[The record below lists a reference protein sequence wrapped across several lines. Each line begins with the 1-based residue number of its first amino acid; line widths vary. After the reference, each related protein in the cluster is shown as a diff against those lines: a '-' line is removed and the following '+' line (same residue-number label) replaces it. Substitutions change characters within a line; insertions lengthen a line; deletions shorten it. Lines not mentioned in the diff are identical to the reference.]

1 MRIYF
6 TMLRIGIAII
16 IFLFFGF
23 TDQPPADRF
32 LYVAE
37 DQGWVYIYDINN
49 DHKLVRKFEVPG
61 TGEFKGICAD
71 PIRGKLYLSSY
82 VNDQLVCVDLKTEK
96 IDWTLYIPGYPDSPA
111 ITPDGKYIYMPKRYS
126 KFWDVIDTDLRKI
139 VASVEVPYG
148 NPHNTWCS
156 KDGKTMYLAALG
168 NENLYVA
175 DTRTHK
181 IISTVGPFE
190 PSPDD
195 PWSWTQ
201 KKHNGPK
208 GIRPFA
214 ISNDDRYAYVNL
226 DGVLGYEI
234 GDIKTGKKIAR
245 VEVKGFEK
253 LRGNHLTTSHGLNI
267 TPDQKEIWVSNDAGP
282 YIHVFDCTSMPHRQI
297 ADIKLNH
304 RNGWITFG
312 IDGRYAYASSG
323 DVIDTK
329 TKKIVATLVESEKLL
344 EIQFEG
350 GKSVRAGTR

>member
-1 MRIYF
+1 MLQTFISFLLFCF
-6 TMLRIGIAII
+6 TAP
-16 IFLFFGF
+16 
-23 TDQPPADRF
+23 PPANRL

-37 DQGWVYIYDINN
+37 DQGWVYVYDINN

-71 PIRGKLYLSSY
+71 PDRGKLYLSSY

-96 IDWTLYIPGYPDSPA
+96 IDWKLYIPGYPDSPA
-111 ITPDGKYIYMPKRYS
+111 ITPDGKFIYMPKRYS
-126 KFWDVIDTDLRKI
+126 RFWDVVDTDLRKVVTSI
-139 VASVEVPYG
+139 EIPYG

-181 IISTVGPFE
+181 LISTVGPFE
-190 PSPDD
+190 PNPDD

-201 KKHNGPK
+201 KKHGGPK

-214 ISNDDRYAYVNL
+214 ISNDDRFAYVNL

-234 GDIKTGKKIAR
+234 GDIKKGKKISR
-245 VEVKGFEK
+245 VEIKGFEK
-253 LRGNHLTTSHGLNI
+253 LRGSHLTTSHGVNI

-282 YIHVFDCTSMPHRQI
+282 YVHVFDCSVEPHKQI
-297 ADIKLNH
+297 ADIKLH
-304 RNGWITFG
+304 RKNGWISFS
-312 IDGRYAYASSG
+312 IDGQYAYASSG

-329 TKKIVATLVESEKLL
+329 TKKIVAGLIESEKVL

-350 GKSVRAGTR
+350 GKAVRVGTR

>member
-1 MRIYF
+1 
-6 TMLRIGIAII
+6 MLPILFAILLLI
-16 IFLFFGF
+16 GF
-23 TDQPPADRF
+23 TKRVPTERF

-49 DHKLVRKFEVPG
+49 NHKLVRKFEVPG

-111 ITPDGKYIYMPKRYS
+111 ITPDGNFIYMPKRYS
-126 KFWDVIDTDLRKI
+126 RFWDIVDLNKRKI
-139 VASVEVPYG
+139 VASIEIPYG

-156 KDGKTMYLAALG
+156 KDGTKMYLAALG

-175 DTRTHK
+175 DISSQK
-181 IISTVGPFE
+181 IIGTVGPFE
-190 PSPDD
+190 TNPDD

-201 KKHNGPK
+201 LKHNGPK

-214 ISNDDRYAYVNL
+214 VSNDDRYAYVNL
-226 DGVLGYEI
+226 DGILGYEI
-234 GDIKTGKKIAR
+234 GDIKTGKMIAR
-245 VEVKGFEK
+245 VDIKGFEK
-253 LRGNHLTTSHGLNI
+253 LRGSHLTTSHGVNI

-282 YIHVFDCTSMPHRQI
+282 YVHVFDCTTTPHRQI

-312 IDGRYAYASSG
+312 VDGKYCYASSG

-329 TKKIVATLVESEKLL
+329 TKKIVAQVVESEKLL
-344 EIQFEG
+344 EIQFEN
-350 GKSVRAGTR
+350 GKAVRVGTR

>member
-1 MRIYF
+1 MFNLITALSF
-6 TMLRIGIAII
+6 
-16 IFLFFGF
+16 FVLFHVSGHA
-23 TDQPPADRF
+23 QAERL
-32 LYVAE
+32 LYVAQ
-37 DQGWVYIYDINN
+37 DQGWVYIYDINQ
-49 DHKLVRKFEVPG
+49 DHQLVRKFEVPG

-71 PIRGKLYLSSY
+71 AVRGKLYLSSY

-96 IDWTLYIPGYPDSPA
+96 IEWTLYIPGYPDSPA

-126 KFWDVIDTDLRKI
+126 RFWDVVDTDLRQV
-139 VASVEVPYG
+139 VAQVEVPYG

-156 KDGKTMYLAALG
+156 KDGKKMYLAALG

-181 IISTVGPFE
+181 MISVVGPFD
-190 PSPDD
+190 PSPED

-201 KKHNGPK
+201 KKHKGPK

-214 ISNDDRYAYVNL
+214 VSDDDHYAYVNL

-234 GDIKTGKKIAR
+234 GDITTGKKTER
-245 VEVKGFEK
+245 VDVKGFEK
-253 LRGNHLTTSHGLNI
+253 IRGGHLTTSHGVNI

-282 YIHVFDCTSMPHRQI
+282 YIHVFDCTVSPHKQV
-297 ADIKLNH
+297 ANIKLNH

-312 IDGRYAYASSG
+312 VDGRYGYASSG

-329 TKKIVATLVESEKLL
+329 TKEITATLVESEKLL
-344 EIQFEG
+344 EIQFKEG
-350 GKSVRAGTR
+350 KAVRVGTR

>member
-1 MRIYF
+1 
-6 TMLRIGIAII
+6 MLQVVIAI
-16 IFLFFGF
+16 LFQFGV
-23 TDQPPADRF
+23 TMQPPTERL

-49 DHKLVRKFEVPG
+49 GHKLVRKFEVPG

-71 PIRGKLYLSSY
+71 AVRGKLYLSSY

-111 ITPDGKYIYMPKRYS
+111 ITPDGKYIYLPRRYS
-126 KFWDVIDTDLRKI
+126 RFWDIVDTDLRKV
-139 VASVEVPYG
+139 VASVEIPYG

-156 KDGKTMYLAALG
+156 SDGKTMYLAALG

-175 DTRTHK
+175 DTRTQK
-181 IISTVGPFE
+181 IISTVGPFKTN
-190 PSPDD
+190 PGD

-214 ISNDDRYAYVNL
+214 ISVDDRYAYVNL

-234 GDIKTGKKIAR
+234 GDIKTGRMIAQ
-245 VEVKGFEK
+245 VDIKGFEK
-253 LRGNHLTTSHGLNI
+253 LRGGHLTTSHGVNI
-267 TPDQKEIWVSNDAGP
+267 RPDQKEIWVSNDAGP
-282 YIHVFDCTSMPHRQI
+282 YIHVFDCSTNPHRQI
-297 ADIKLNH
+297 ADIKLS
-304 RNGWITFG
+304 RPNGWITFG

-323 DVIDTK
+323 DVIETK
-329 TKKIVATLVESEKLL
+329 TKKIVAGLVESEKLL
-344 EIQFEG
+344 EIQFEE
-350 GKSVRAGTR
+350 GKAVRVGTR

>member
-1 MRIYF
+1 
-6 TMLRIGIAII
+6 MLQII
-16 IFLFFGF
+16 INLLLIAFY
-23 TDQPPADRF
+23 TRPPLDRL

-37 DQGWVYIYDINN
+37 DQGWVYVYDINN
-49 DHKLVRKFEVPG
+49 NHKLLRKFEVPG
-61 TGEFKGICAD
+61 SGEFKGICAD
-71 PIRGKLYLSSY
+71 PVRGKLYLSSY
-82 VNDQLVCVDLKTEK
+82 VNDQLICVDLKTEK

-126 KFWDVIDTDLRKI
+126 RLWDVIDTDLRRV
-139 VASVEVPYG
+139 VATIEIPYG

-156 KDGKTMYLAALG
+156 KDGKIMYLAALG

-181 IISTVGPFE
+181 IIATVGPFQ
-190 PSPDD
+190 PNPDD

-214 ISNDDRYAYVNL
+214 ISADDQYAYVNV
-226 DGVLGYEI
+226 DGILGYEI
-234 GDIKTGKKIAR
+234 GNIKTGKMIAR

-253 LRGNHLTTSHGLNI
+253 LRGSHLTTSHGVNI
-267 TPDQKEIWVSNDAGP
+267 SPDQNEIWVSNDAGP
-282 YIHVFDCTSMPHRQI
+282 YLHVFDNTTTPHKQI

-304 RNGWITFG
+304 RNGWISFG
-312 IDGRYAYASSG
+312 IDGKYAYASSG

-329 TKKIVATLVESEKLL
+329 TKKIVASVVESEKLL
-344 EIQFEG
+344 EIQFQG
-350 GKSVRAGTR
+350 DKTVRVGTR